1 MIKQEI
7 KRDIN
12 NNTHMSDAF
21 FITGDKA
28 ARYRVAYTT
37 TSSSFLMSMSLK
49 WFLKKSS
56 QLILKDENN
65 IMLESGYI

>member
-37 TSSSFLMSMSLK
+37 TSSSFSMSVMTLK
-49 WFLKKSS
+49 
-56 QLILKDENN
+56 
-65 IMLESGYI
+65 

>member
-1 MIKQEI
+1 MA
-7 KRDIN
+7 
-12 NNTHMSDAF
+12 DAF

-37 TSSSFLMSMSLK
+37 TSSSFLMSVMPLK

-65 IMLESGYI
+65 IMSESGYM

>member
-1 MIKQEI
+1 
-7 KRDIN
+7 
-12 NNTHMSDAF
+12 MSDAF

-37 TSSSFLMSMSLK
+37 TSSSLLMSGMSLK

-65 IMLESGYI
+65 IVLESRYM